1 MKKILCALCAFLLL
15 SGCAARKNAA
25 EVQFFAMDTVM
36 TVTVYGKQAE
46 EAARAVQAEINRLD
60 RLWSRTRADSDV
72 SRIND
77 HAGDGSQ
84 VAISPDT
91 AELLTAA
98 LEIMEESGGAF
109 NPMLAP
115 VMDAWGFTKEERRVP
130 GRDELDEL
138 LKLTQDPPQVV
149 CGKQFE
155 NASACLPLEGQKLDL
170 GGIAKGLA
178 TAIGARA
185 AQSYEV
191 DGLLLDLG
199 GNLYTQGRKP
209 DGSDWRVGVKD
220 PQNTGK
226 LLCTFLLDGRTCA
239 TSGGYERYF
248 EENGVTYHHI
258 IDPTDGYPADRDLLS
273 VTVVGDPALADAW
286 STAFFVLGSERA
298 LELWRGADSPVGE
311 ADLILVTG
319 EDHVYVTE
327 GLEKGFDFR
336 GEENGYTY
344 EIVSR

>member
-1 MKKILCALCAFLLL
+1 MKKILCALCALLL
-15 SGCAARKNAA
+15 LCGCAAREKPA

-46 EAARAVQAEINRLD
+46 QAARAVQAEVNRLD
-60 RLWSRTRADSDV
+60 QLWSRTRPDSDI
-72 SRIND
+72 SQIND
-77 HAGDGSQ
+77 HAGDGTQ

-91 AELLTAA
+91 AELLTTA
-98 LEIMEESGGAF
+98 LAVMEESGGAF

-115 VMDAWGFTKEERRVP
+115 VMDAWGFTKEEHRVP
-130 GRDELDEL
+130 TQSELAGL
-138 LKLTQDPPQVV
+138 LQLTQDPPTVV
-149 CGKQFE
+149 CEEE

-178 TAIGARA
+178 TAIASRA
-185 AQSYEV
+185 AKPYEI

-199 GNLYTQGRKP
+199 GNLHTQGKKP
-209 DGSDWRVGVKD
+209 GGDPWRVGVKD
-220 PQNTGK
+220 PQNTQEI
-226 LLCTFLLDGRTCA
+226 LCTFLLDERTCA

-248 EENGVTYHHI
+248 EAGGRTYHHI
-258 IDPTDGYPADRDLLS
+258 IDPSTGYPVDSDLLS
-273 VTVVGDPALADAW
+273 VTVVGDPAWADAW

-298 LELWRGADSPVGE
+298 LELWRGAAGTVGT
-311 ADLILVTG
+311 ADLILVTQEG
-319 EDHVYVTE
+319 RVYVTQ
-327 GLEKGFDFR
+327 GLEEGFDFR